1 MADQKDETKPS
12 KNVLVPIADGS
23 EEMETVCVT
32 GTLSRFG
39 ANVVIAKVS
48 DSSVDDDDD
57 DEKKNP
63 QNEPNLFVRMSRGLQ
78 VCLLVFIHICVCNNA
93 FCFKKK

>member
-1 MADQKDETKPS
+1 MADQQEDETKPS

-48 DSSVDDDDD
+48 DNDSVDDKDGEKNP
-57 DEKKNP
+57 EKKT
-63 QNEPNLFVRMSRGLQ
+63 NLFVQMSRGLQ
-78 VCLLVFIHICVCNNA
+78 VCMYACMYV
-93 FCFKKK
+93 